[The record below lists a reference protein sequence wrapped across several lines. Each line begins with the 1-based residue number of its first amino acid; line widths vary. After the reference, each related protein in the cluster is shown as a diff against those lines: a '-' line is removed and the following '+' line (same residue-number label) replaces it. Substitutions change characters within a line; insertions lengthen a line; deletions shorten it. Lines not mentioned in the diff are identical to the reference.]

1 MGTEEASTRKHV
13 NMRPALLWSG
23 LFLLSAI
30 DAFPQEAG
38 DMLFDTDQVIEIR
51 LTFPEDDYWTTL
63 SLNHF
68 ANDETYLSAAVEIVD
83 NSGTYFL
90 DSIGVRLK
98 GNSSFDFYPTSK
110 KPMKLDFNHF
120 IAGQNYHGLKKLN
133 LNNCWSDPTFMR
145 EKTFFDVSRE
155 QGVLA
160 PRMSYANVYLND
172 IFWGFYAL
180 VEQVDKTYLDRW
192 FGENDGYLYK
202 AGDNYTP
209 DGGGLGLE
217 ADLNHYGNSAANYT
231 GRYELKTH
239 EVLNDWSQLIDLL
252 DLIDNASNAVL
263 LAELP
268 VRMDLLTVLRSL
280 ALDNLFGSMDSYYGS
295 ARNYYLYQDSTTL
308 SWHWIKWDANMSY
321 GRYVPSNIDDPA
333 SLPAA
338 FTTPG
343 RRLLQRVLQNPTLRT
358 MYLNEYCSVF
368 ETFTNEA
375 MDTRFAELADMIRTH
390 VEADLNKEFDNGIFD
405 LNIEQTVTAQSGQNW
420 NTIPGL
426 KSFIAQRR
434 DFLLSSGLDCT
445 TAGLAEREDQELQA
459 YPNPTSGPITLT
471 LPPGLR
477 GRSVQVFDPMGR
489 LVDDQ
494 EWTGRVD
501 LSGHPAGTY
510 TILLHGQET
519 TARALVIKE

>member
-1 MGTEEASTRKHV
+1 
-13 NMRPALLWSG
+13 MRPAILWVS
-23 LFLLSAI
+23 LFLLPTSDPYA
-30 DAFPQEAG
+30 QEAG
-38 DMLFDTDQVIEIR
+38 DQLFDTDQVVELR
-51 LTFPEDDYWTTL
+51 LTFEDPDHWTTL

-68 ANDETYLSAAVEIVD
+68 AGDETYLPAAVEIVD

-90 DSIGVRLK
+90 DSVGVRLK

-120 IAGQNYHGLKKLN
+120 IGGQDYHGLKKLN

-145 EKTFFDVSRE
+145 EKTFFDMSRE
-155 QGVLA
+155 QGVHA
-160 PRMSYANVYLND
+160 PRMNYANVYLND

-180 VEQVDKTYLDRW
+180 VEQVDKTYLERW

-209 DGGGLGLE
+209 DGGGIGLE

-239 EVLNDWSQLIDLL
+239 EDLNDWSQLIDLL
-252 DLIDNASNAVL
+252 DLIDNASNTVL
-263 LAELP
+263 LADLP
-268 VRMDLLTVLRSL
+268 QRMALDQVLRSL
-280 ALDNLFGSMDSYYGS
+280 ALDNLFGNMDAYYGS
-295 ARNYYLYQDSTTL
+295 ARNYYLYQDSTTFK
-308 SWHWIKWDANMSY
+308 WHWIKWDANMSY

-333 SLPAA
+333 LLPAA

-358 MYLNEYCSVF
+358 AYLNEYCTVF
-368 ETFTNEA
+368 EAFTNTELDPRIDA
-375 MDTRFAELADMIRTH
+375 LADLLREH
-390 VEADLNKEFDNGIFD
+390 VDADNNKEFDDAIFD

-434 DFLLSSGLDCT
+434 SFLISSGLDCT
-445 TAGLAEREDQELQA
+445 TAGLVELADQEMKA
-459 YPNPTSGPITLT
+459 FPNPTSGAITLT
-471 LPPGLR
+471 LPPGVR
-477 GRSVQVFDPMGR
+477 GGIVKIFDPMGR
-489 LVDDQ
+489 LVDEQ
-494 EWTGRVD
+494 NWTGRVD
-501 LSGHPAGTY
+501 LSSHPAGAY
-510 TILLHGQET
+510 TLLLNDSDI
-519 TARALVIKE
+519 TARALVVKE